1 MVPTTPDAAAVRL
14 PPPLV
19 YLGAVVLGGL
29 VHELVVPLPLP
40 IGTGLRIAGAAVAG
54 GAGVALVLA
63 AFGLFRAIG
72 QDPAPWTTT
81 PSVVTTGIY
90 RWTRNPMYVGMGL
103 LQTAISIGWANG
115 WILALVP
122 VVLATVQAT
131 AIRHE
136 EAYLESKF
144 GETYLAYKRSVR
156 RWL

>member
-1 MVPTTPDAAAVRL
+1 MVPTTADAAAVRL

-19 YLGAVVLGGL
+19 YLAAVVLGGL

-54 GAGVALVLA
+54 VAGVALVLA

-72 QDPAPWTTT
+72 QDPAPWTAT

-103 LQTAISIGWANG
+103 LQTAIAIGWANG

-136 EAYLESKF
+136 EAYLERKF

>member
-19 YLGAVVLGGL
+19 YLAAVVLGGL

-54 GAGVALVLA
+54 VAGVALVLA

-72 QDPAPWTTT
+72 QDPAPWTAT

-103 LQTAISIGWANG
+103 LQTAIAIGWANG

-136 EAYLESKF
+136 EAYLERKF